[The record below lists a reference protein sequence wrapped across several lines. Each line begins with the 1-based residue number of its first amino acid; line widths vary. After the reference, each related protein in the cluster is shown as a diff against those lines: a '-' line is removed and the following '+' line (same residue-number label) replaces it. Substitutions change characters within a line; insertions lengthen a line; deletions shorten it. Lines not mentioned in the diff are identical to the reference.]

1 MALTSMTGFAR
12 TDGAE
17 GDLAWHWEIR
27 SVNGRGLDIRL
38 RLPQGLEALE
48 MRIREMTAA
57 RLKRG
62 NCQVSLTMEG
72 GVATPEVVINEKAL
86 EAILA
91 AMKRFKGK
99 VSAEPPRLEAL
110 LGLRGVLDV
119 RDPAQEG
126 AASPAMLDKL
136 ARSYAGCLDALLKAR
151 AEEGAKLAAVVA
163 EQVDRIE
170 ALATAARDCPARQ
183 PEAIRARLAEQV
195 ARLTDLGNFD
205 PQRLHQEAVL
215 LAARADIREELDR
228 LFAHVAQARQ
238 LLAEGNGVGRRL
250 DFLAQEFNREANTL
264 CSKSNDKSLTGIGL
278 ELKAVIDQ
286 LREQVQNI
294 E

>member
-1 MALTSMTGFAR
+1 MPLTSMTGFAR
-12 TDGAE
+12 TDGADGE
-17 GDLAWHWEIR
+17 LAWHWEIR
-27 SVNGRGLDIRL
+27 SVNGKGLDIRL
-38 RLPQGLEALE
+38 RLPQGYETLEP
-48 MRIREMTAA
+48 RIREQLAA
-57 RLKRG
+57 KLRRG
-62 NCQVSLTMEG
+62 NCQISLTVEG
-72 GVATPEVVINEKAL
+72 GATAPEVTINERAL
-86 EAILA
+86 EAILGA
-91 AMKRFKGK
+91 IERLNGR
-99 VSAEPPRLEAL
+99 VSPEPPRIEAL

-119 RDPAQEG
+119 KETGRDGPPAPDVIERL
-126 AASPAMLDKL
+126 M
-136 ARSYAGCLDALLKAR
+136 AGFTACLDALVRAR
-151 AEEGAKLAAVVA
+151 TEEGAKLANVLH
-163 EQVDRIE
+163 EQIDQIE
-170 ALATAARDCPARQ
+170 ALAIAARDCPARQ
-183 PEAIRARLAEQV
+183 PDAIRARLAEQV
-195 ARLTDLGNFD
+195 ARLTDLGNLD

-264 CSKSNDKSLTGIGL
+264 CSKSNDSELTSIGL